1 MYPPALF
8 MVRVCCICVMAATFT
23 ASAKD
28 LVIERAT
35 IHQIEDGPPV
45 EQGYEFLP
53 GETVYLSFRVSG
65 YEAKEKEDEIRS
77 ILLSYT
83 VSAIDAAGV
92 TPFPGIS
99 GESKGDLRPEDKDW
113 TPKVRR
119 ELILPDHA
127 ERGRYK
133 LTIRVKDQISG
144 AEAVREVFFQ
154 VRNKVVE
161 PSEEL
166 VFRNFGFY
174 RTENDRRAMTEP
186 VYRTVD
192 AVFVRFDAT
201 GYKLSEPKNSFE
213 VEYGLQ
219 LTGPDEKNVI
229 EQPVAAA
236 EKFASFYPRRWLPV
250 AFRLDLPKDP
260 AKGVYKLK
268 VQLRDKAAG
277 KSVEMLREFTVVE

>member
-1 MYPPALF
+1 
-8 MVRVCCICVMAATFT
+8 VVAASVV

-45 EQGYEFLP
+45 EPGYEFLP

-65 YEAKEKEDEIRS
+65 FESKEKDKDEEVRLVLLTYS
-77 ILLSYT
+77 IAGL
-83 VSAIDAAGV
+83 DPAGV
-92 TPFPGIS
+92 TPFAPVA
-99 GESKGDLRPEDKDW
+99 GESKNDVHQEDKDW
-113 TPKVRR
+113 IPKIRR
-119 ELILPDHA
+119 ELVLPDHA

-133 LTIRVKDQISG
+133 LTIRVKDQVSG

-154 VRNKVVE
+154 VRNKQVA

-174 RTENDRRAMTEP
+174 RTENDRRAMTEA
-186 VYRTVD
+186 VFRTGD

-201 GYKLSEPKNSFE
+201 GYKLAEPKNSFE

-219 LTGPDEKNVI
+219 VTGPDGKNVI

-236 EKFASFYPRRWLPV
+236 EKFESFYPRRWLPV
-250 AFRLDLPKDP
+250 SFRLDLPKDP
-260 AKGVYKLK
+260 AKGVYTLK
-268 VQLRDKAAG
+268 VQLRDKAAD
-277 KSVEMLREFTVVE
+277 KSVEMLREFTVE